1 MEVTRINKER
11 KQWQRREEKK
21 KYTRGQGN
29 LRKEEHRQEK
39 EWKKSEKLHRQNRKE
54 IRRKAQR
61 NTDNFK
67 RKIQGTQERKY
78 IGNRTQE
85 KMIQETTKTRTYK
98 ITQKTE

>member
-1 MEVTRINKER
+1 MAKER
-11 KQWQRREEKK
+11 
-21 KYTRGQGN
+21 
-29 LRKEEHRQEK
+29 RKEEIHKRTRKPEK
-39 EWKKSEKLHRQNRKE
+39 RRTQTRKWIEKNEKLHRQNRKE

-78 IGNRTQE
+78 ISNRTQE
-85 KMIQETTKTRTYK
+85 KMIHETTKTRIYK